1 MDLDKLSSGEK
12 IAGVSSVLLFIFM
25 FFDWFYAEVTIGG
38 SGASEGVNAWD
49 ALDWIPIWLV
59 ITILAALLVVAL
71 RLTDSRYEPPVPA
84 NAIVAILGGV
94 SFLLILYRIIDPPG
108 GSASAPG
115 ISFDVGP
122 EFWIFVSLVMAA
134 GIAYGGYK
142 AMQEEGATFGD
153 LGDRFSGGSGGGTP
167 GGGGGGTTGRGAPQ
181 QPPAPPAGQT
191 PPPSQTPPPPPPPQS

>member
-1 MDLDKLSSGEK
+1 MDLNKLNSGEK
-12 IAGVSSVLLFIFM
+12 IAGVSSILLFIFM

-38 SGASEGVNAWD
+38 SGASEGVTAWD

-59 ITILAALLVVAL
+59 ITILAALIVVGL
-71 RLTDSRYEPPVPA
+71 RLSDSSYEPPVSG

-122 EFWIFVSLVMAA
+122 EFWIFVALVCAA

-142 AMQEEGATFGD
+142 AMQDEGATFGD
-153 LGDRFSGGSGGGTP
+153 LGDRFSSGGP
-167 GGGGGGTTGRGAPQ
+167 SGGGGGRGTAGDSPSTPQ
-181 QPPAPPAGQT
+181 QPPAPPASQT
-191 PPPSQTPPPPPPPQS
+191 PPPPSQTPPPPPQN